1 MAAQTA
7 NLFVGLG
14 DETLNPV
21 CDLAK
26 RIEVAFRERLRFVY
40 VVEILEKI
48 APNCLLAAS
57 TILVAV
63 AGSAMLPSTNSSFS
77 DALNRLSL

>member
-48 APNCLLAAS
+48 EIGGLCCHTSL
-57 TILVAV
+57 
-63 AGSAMLPSTNSSFS
+63 FWC
-77 DALNRLSL
+77 DA